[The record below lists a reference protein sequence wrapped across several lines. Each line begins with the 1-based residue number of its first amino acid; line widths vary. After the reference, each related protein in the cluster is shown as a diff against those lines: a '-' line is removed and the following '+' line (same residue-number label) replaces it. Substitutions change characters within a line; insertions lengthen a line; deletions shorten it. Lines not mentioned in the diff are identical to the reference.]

1 MIFSRQ
7 PKESPDELA
16 NRLHREGRIAQLEGE
31 LKRYSPDKLAAKE
44 KESYYHLWGI
54 AAFQRGDRATA
65 YERFKQGW
73 KECPGSAQIRFSL
86 GQEHEARGEIG
97 EMFACFDGCTF
108 PAVSSQFMLAAARY
122 AYLWGR
128 PAKGAKYLAP
138 IAEAYFQLGIADD
151 HFVYVRGLPF
161 FSQTWSYLVAFAWMQ
176 GSYDATDEFLRRS
189 KSKLSDYD
197 FERLSRFYEA
207 HKRSDYA
214 EYAAELGKSLE
225 VHDARFPSGYQRV
238 QLAALRAVAD
248 NGSDAAIA
256 LLQDVALGHNDF
268 PWLNDVI
275 LIHRARTYWKA
286 GKGDAEAAER
296 AKFLERQKML
306 FEPDHAYGFSF
317 LDYQEQLR
325 PLYQRAKGEQGGA
338 ANGASPHW

>member
-65 YERFKQGW
+65 YERFKQGRR
-73 KECPGSAQIRFSL
+73 ECPDSAQIRFSL
-86 GQEHEARGEIG
+86 GQEHEARGEID
-97 EMFACFDGCTF
+97 EMFACFDSCTF
-108 PAVSSQFMLAAARY
+108 PAVSSQFVLAAARY
-122 AYLWGR
+122 AYIWGH
-128 PAKGAKYLAP
+128 PAKGAKYLSP

-161 FSQTWSYLVAFAWMQ
+161 FGQTWSYLVAFAWMQ
-176 GSYDATDEFLRRS
+176 ASYDATDEFFRRS

-197 FERLSRFYEA
+197 FERLGRFYEA
-207 HKRSDYA
+207 HKRSDYS
-214 EYAAELGKSLE
+214 EYAGELAKGLE
-225 VHDARFPSGYQRV
+225 THDARFPSGYQRV
-238 QLAALRAVAD
+238 QLAALRAVD
-248 NGSDAAIA
+248 GNDPDAAIA
-256 LLQDVALGHNDF
+256 ALQNVTLGQDDF
-268 PWLNDVI
+268 PWLSDII
-275 LIHRARTYWKA
+275 LGHMARAYWKA
-286 GKGDAEAAER
+286 GKGDAEAVER
-296 AKFLERQKML
+296 AKFLKRQAML
-306 FEPDHAYGFSF
+306 FEPDHAYAFAF

-325 PLYQRAKGEQGGA
+325 PLYQRTKGEQGGA
-338 ANGASPHW
+338 ANGTPHHC